1 MEGAGFEEIPE
12 DKIQEYEVLGEHPKK
27 DTYVVGSQKSID
39 LKKKLN
45 WYIYLE
51 IFITQVANEAIELI
65 SQFRRRPA

>member
-39 LKKKLN
+39 LKKK
-45 WYIYLE
+45 
-51 IFITQVANEAIELI
+51 IELVYI
-65 SQFRRRPA
+65 FGNFHYPGGK